1 MKLKVLK
8 RLKDKFI
15 KDKEVFY
22 DKGDIIDITDN
33 KRAADLLF
41 RNLCKYH
48 EDDSVEE
55 NQKVANKEAT
65 KTRKKSRSSKGDPN
79 DTGQVTGE
87 EQNPVEVQNSAEGT
101 PVNSTEIQP
110 ESAPED
116 PDGNAGQD
124 GESKEEGN

>member
-8 RLKDKFI
+8 RFKDKFI

-48 EDDSVEE
+48 EDDPVEE
-55 NQKVANKEAT
+55 NQKVANQKVTRT
-65 KTRKKSRSSKGDPN
+65 KKNSKSSKDNP
-79 DTGQVTGE
+79 DSGQVTGE
-87 EQNPVEVQNSAEGT
+87 EQNPAEVQNSAEGT

-110 ESAPED
+110 EPAPAD